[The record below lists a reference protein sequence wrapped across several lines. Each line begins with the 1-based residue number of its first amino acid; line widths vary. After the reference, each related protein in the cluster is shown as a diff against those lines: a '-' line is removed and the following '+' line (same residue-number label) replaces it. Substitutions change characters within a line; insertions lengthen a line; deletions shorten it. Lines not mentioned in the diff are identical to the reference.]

1 MEQPYDYTEE
11 DHIREVER
19 ALMYIAE
26 AKQKAEEIAEAL
38 EREGAEQRLISGLR
52 TAAAALRAE
61 HNRLL
66 NTSHFPVPDAGA
78 GSSQQRESEPGASL
92 LEPRDA
98 TADEPAVDQQRMA
111 I

>member
-1 MEQPYDYTEE
+1 MAEQPYDYTQE

-19 ALMYIAE
+19 VLMYIDQA
-26 AKQKAEEIAEAL
+26 QRKAEEIASELA
-38 EREGAEQRLISGLR
+38 RDGAEARFVDGLA

-66 NTSHFPVPDAGA
+66 NTTHFPVPDEPAAKSANAGPA
-78 GSSQQRESEPGASL
+78 SETLLSSQDPQPPSV
-92 LEPRDA
+92 D
-98 TADEPAVDQQRMA
+98 DQQRMA